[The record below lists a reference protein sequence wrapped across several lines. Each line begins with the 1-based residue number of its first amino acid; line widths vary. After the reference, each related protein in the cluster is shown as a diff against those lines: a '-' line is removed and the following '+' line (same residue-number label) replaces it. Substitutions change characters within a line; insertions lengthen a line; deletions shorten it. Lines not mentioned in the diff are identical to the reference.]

1 MQELLNHINRIQE
14 KLQGLQRQYLQL
26 QRDNERLVQQQQQ
39 FQEKD
44 RLQQF
49 RLEELER
56 QLELVKATRPA
67 QMNESDRQALE
78 KRINQYLREIDKCI
92 ALLNE

>member
-1 MQELLNHINRIQE
+1 MEEMLQHIRRIQD
-14 KLQGLQRQYLQL
+14 KLQGLQKQFQ
-26 QRDNERLVQQQQQ
+26 QVTRDRDRLGQETQS

-44 RLQQF
+44 QLQQH
-49 RLEELER
+49 RIE
-56 QLELVKATRPA
+56 QLEKQLEMNRAIRPER
-67 QMNESDRQALE
+67 NDTDKKALE

>member
-1 MQELLNHINRIQE
+1 MEEMLQHIRRIQD
-14 KLQGLQRQYLQL
+14 KLQGLQKQFQ
-26 QRDNERLVQQQQQ
+26 QVTRDRDRLGQEIQS

-44 RLQQF
+44 QLQQH
-49 RLEELER
+49 RIE
-56 QLELVKATRPA
+56 QLEKQLEMNRAIRPER
-67 QMNESDRQALE
+67 NDTDKKALE

>member
-1 MQELLNHINRIQE
+1 MLNHISRIQE

-39 FQEKD
+39 FEEKD

-67 QMNESDRQALE
+67 QMNEADRQALE

>member
-1 MQELLNHINRIQE
+1 MEEMLQHIRRIQD
-14 KLQGLQRQYLQL
+14 KLQVLQKQFQQL
-26 QRDNERLVQQQQQ
+26 SREKERLALEVQG

-44 RLQQF
+44 ILQQH
-49 RLEELER
+49 RIEQLEK
-56 QLELVKATRPA
+56 QLELNRVIRPE
-67 QMNESDRQALE
+67 MKETDKKALE

>member
-26 QRDNERLVQQQQQ
+26 QRDNEKLLQQQQQ
-39 FQEKD
+39 FEEKD

-67 QMNESDRQALE
+67 QMNEADRQALE

>member
-1 MQELLNHINRIQE
+1 MQELLNHISRIQE

-39 FQEKD
+39 FEEKD

-67 QMNESDRQALE
+67 QMNEADRQALE

>member
-1 MQELLNHINRIQE
+1 MEEMLQHIRRIQD
-14 KLQGLQRQYLQL
+14 KLQGLQKQFQ
-26 QRDNERLVQQQQQ
+26 QVTRDRDRMGQEIQS

-44 RLQQF
+44 QLQQH
-49 RLEELER
+49 RIE
-56 QLELVKATRPA
+56 QLEKQLEMNRAIRPER
-67 QMNESDRQALE
+67 NDTDKKALE

>member
-1 MQELLNHINRIQE
+1 MEEMLQHIRRIQD
-14 KLQGLQRQYLQL
+14 KLQGLQKQFQQL
-26 QRDNERLVQQQQQ
+26 TRDRDRLGQEIQS

-44 RLQQF
+44 QLQQH
-49 RLEELER
+49 RIE
-56 QLELVKATRPA
+56 QLEKQLEMNRAIRPER
-67 QMNESDRQALE
+67 NDTDKKALE